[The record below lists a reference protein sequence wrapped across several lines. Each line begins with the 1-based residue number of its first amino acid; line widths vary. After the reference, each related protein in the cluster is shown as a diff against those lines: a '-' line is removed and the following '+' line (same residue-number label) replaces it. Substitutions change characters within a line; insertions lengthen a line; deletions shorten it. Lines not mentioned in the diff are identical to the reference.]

1 MLRKRGIV
9 FLKCLLLTV
18 ILVTAYKVLHY
29 YRLTKDFQCEEQKYF
44 IAQADCVKAA
54 TTKLTKE
61 VKEIALKEA
70 ALKGSATT
78 KATLKE
84 AAATKLAVTKEAAHD
99 FVHKLHTDYKQV
111 VGRLT
116 IPSLDIDQPVVQGQ
130 DNEYYLKHNYKNI
143 KHPFGAIFLDC
154 ANQADASDKNTVI
167 YGHNVKSGYMFHAL
181 EKLLANDCPQKTPLI
196 ILDTLEKRHIYQIL
210 AVCLLDESADYR
222 KPNYTDIAFSNYLA
236 LIKTNNLWSNSPP
249 DLDRQL
255 EHKSIL
261 TLSTCN
267 NANESQRLVVLALS

>member
-9 FLKCLLLTV
+9 FLKYLLLTV

-29 YRLTKDFQCEEQKYF
+29 YRLTKDFQCEEQKYL
-44 IAQADCVKAA
+44 IAQADCVKSA

-61 VKEIALKEA
+61 VKEIALTNAAVKEA
-70 ALKGSATT
+70 AVTQPALKD
-78 KATLKE
+78 
-84 AAATKLAVTKEAAHD
+84 AALTKEAAHD

-181 EKLLANDCPQKTPLI
+181 EKLLADDCPQKTPII
-196 ILDTLEKRHIYQIL
+196 ILDTLEQRHIYQIL

-222 KPNYTDIAFSNYLA
+222 KSNYTDIAFANYLA

-255 EHKSIL
+255 ENKSIL